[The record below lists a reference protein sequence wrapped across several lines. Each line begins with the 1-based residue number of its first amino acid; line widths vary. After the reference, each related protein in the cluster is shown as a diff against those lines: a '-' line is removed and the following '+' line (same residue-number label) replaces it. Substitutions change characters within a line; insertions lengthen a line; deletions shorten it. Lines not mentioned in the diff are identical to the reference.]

1 MTAIRTNWQNIRQ
14 YIWLIGGLLCL
25 VVAFVFWIAT
35 DTKELVTVANPI
47 EESQVQIQPEKVAAT
62 AHLGALMDEVRP
74 LEMTTRMVA
83 TGSHDPEF
91 RGTKFFQDNKK
102 NWTVELFKTS
112 DEDVI
117 RSFLQKQIDRKN
129 FIYFR
134 LSGEHQ
140 TEQYVLAYGLFK
152 GNDQAK
158 TQLQQLGFNLPASI
172 HPQPVQFE
180 KYLSLVNDLGS
191 DEMASANKLYEVRLK
206 SAPLPVVDETLLAQ
220 AKSALAAVTGS
231 ATTGT
236 TTTKTT
242 ITRRDAS
249 GNVLDVQNSQSTA
262 TAPNVPKE
270 SSSDKK
276 VTEKKPNDH
285 EVSDPFN

>member
-14 YIWLIGGLLCL
+14 YIWLVGGLLCL
-25 VVAFVFWIAT
+25 VVAFICWIAT
-35 DTKELVTVANPI
+35 DTKELVAVANPI

-83 TGSHDPEF
+83 AGNHDPEF
-91 RGTKFFQDNKK
+91 RGTKFFQENKK
-102 NWTVELFKTS
+102 NWTIELFKTS
-112 DEDVI
+112 KEDVI
-117 RSFLQKQIDRKN
+117 RSFLQKQVNRNN

-134 LSGEHQ
+134 LSGENQ

-152 GNDQAK
+152 NDDQAK
-158 TQLQQLGFNLPASI
+158 GQLQQLGFTLPASV
-172 HPQPVQFE
+172 HPQAIQFE
-180 KYLSLVNDLGS
+180 QYASLVNDLGS
-191 DEMASANKLYEVRLK
+191 DEMTGANKLYEVRLK

-220 AKSALAAVTGS
+220 AKSALS
-231 ATTGT
+231 AITGT
-236 TTTKTT
+236 APKTETTKTT

-249 GNVLDVQNSQSTA
+249 GNVVDVQKSQSTA
-262 TAPNVPKE
+262 TTPSVPKE

-276 VTEKKPNDH
+276 AVEKKAPDH
-285 EVSDPFN
+285 EVTDPFN